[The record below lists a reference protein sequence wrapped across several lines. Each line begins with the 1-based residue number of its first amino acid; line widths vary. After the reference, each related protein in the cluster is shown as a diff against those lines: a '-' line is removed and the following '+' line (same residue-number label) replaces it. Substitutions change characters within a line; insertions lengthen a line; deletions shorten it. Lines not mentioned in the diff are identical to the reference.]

1 MPKHTST
8 RTELADALFQ
18 MRRSFYSLA
27 GFSGVIN
34 VMMLTPAVYMLQVY
48 DRALVSRNV
57 TTLAML
63 TVLVV
68 GLFLLM
74 STLEMLRTRVL
85 IRVGNCLDMALNR
98 RTFSAAFERN
108 LSRAGGSP
116 GQALQDLAQLRQ
128 FLTGN
133 GLFAFFDAPWTPI
146 YLLVAYLIH
155 PLLGLVTLI
164 GSMILVGLAWLTEKA
179 THQPLAEANQ
189 AALSSANYA
198 NNNLRNAEVIEAMGM
213 LPAISQRWFKG
224 HLRILQM
231 QTLASDRAALISST
245 GRFVRITLQSLIL
258 GSGALLAIEGK
269 ITPGMMIACSILTG
283 RALAP
288 VEQVIASWKQLL
300 ACRLAWGRL
309 NTLLHDYPKRPPS
322 MSLQRPLGM
331 LAVENVFAGAPGTGN
346 TILRGVSFSLTPG
359 ESLGIIGPSAS
370 GKSTLARL
378 LVGVWP
384 TQAGKVRL
392 DGADLFTWNKAELG
406 PWLGYLPQD
415 VELFEGSIADNI
427 ARFGEVDSD
436 AVIRAAKIS
445 GVHEMI
451 LRLPQ
456 GYDTRLGNDGS
467 PLSGGQKQRIALAR
481 ALYGEPSLIVLDEPN
496 ANLDD
501 LGEKALV
508 DAMAELKARGA
519 TVILVSHRPN
529 VLCAVDKVLMLRD
542 GTVQMLGSRDE
553 VFAALRKASVIPAGA
568 TAPTPLA
575 SVKARE

>member
-1 MPKHTST
+1 MHKQSHS
-8 RTELADALFQ
+8 RSELTDALLRL
-18 MRRSFYSLA
+18 RRTFCALA

-34 VMMLTPAVYMLQVY
+34 VMMLTPSIYMMQVY

-57 TTLAML
+57 TTLTML
-63 TVLVV
+63 TFLVV

-74 STLEMLRTRVL
+74 SALEMIRTRVL
-85 IRVGNCLDMALNR
+85 IRVGNCLDMGLNR
-98 RTFSAAFERN
+98 RIFSAAFERN
-108 LSRAGGSP
+108 LSRAGGNP
-116 GQALQDLAQLRQ
+116 GQALQDLAQVRQ

-155 PLLGLVTLI
+155 PLLGLVTLT
-164 GSMILVGLAWLTEKA
+164 GSAILAALAYLTEKA
-179 THQPLAEANQ
+179 TQKPLAQANQ
-189 AALSSANYA
+189 AALASANYA

-213 LPAISQRWFKG
+213 LPAISQRWYKS
-224 HLRILQM
+224 HLQILQM
-231 QTLASDRAALISST
+231 QTLASDRAAVISSV
-245 GRFVRITLQSLIL
+245 GRFVRVTLQSLIL
-258 GSGALLAIEGK
+258 GTGALLAIEGK

-283 RALAP
+283 RALGP
-288 VEQVIASWKQLL
+288 VEQVIAAWKPLL
-300 ACRLAWGRL
+300 GCRLAWGRL
-309 NTLLHDYPKRPPS
+309 SELLGDYPSRPPS

-331 LAVENVFAGAPGTGN
+331 LAVENVYAGAPGSNT
-346 TILRGVSFSLTPG
+346 TILRGVSFNLSPG

-384 TQAGKVRL
+384 CQAGKVRL
-392 DGADLFTWNKAELG
+392 DGADIFTWNKGELG

-436 AVIRAAKIS
+436 AVIRAAKACA
-445 GVHEMI
+445 VHEMI
-451 LRLPQ
+451 LRFPQ
-456 GYDTRLGNDGS
+456 GYDTRLSSDGS

-508 DAMAELKARGA
+508 DALAAAKARGA
-519 TVILVSHRPN
+519 SVILVSHRPN
-529 VLCAVDKVLMLRD
+529 VLCAVDNVLMLRD
-542 GTVQMLGSRDE
+542 GGVQMLGTREE
-553 VFAALRKASVIPAGA
+553 VFTALRKASVMPAGA
-568 TAPTPLA
+568 STPLA
-575 SVKARE
+575 SVKVRE

>member
-1 MPKHTST
+1 MHKQPRT
-8 RTELADALFQ
+8 RSELAEALFRL
-18 MRRSFYSLA
+18 RRSFYSLA

-57 TTLAML
+57 TTLTML

-74 STLEMLRTRVL
+74 SALEMIRTRVL
-85 IRVGNCLDMALNR
+85 IRVGNCLDMDLNR
-98 RTFSAAFERN
+98 RIFSAAFERN
-108 LSRAGGSP
+108 LNRAGGNP
-116 GQALQDLAQLRQ
+116 AQALQDLAQVRQ

-146 YLLVAYLIH
+146 YLLVCYLIH
-155 PLLGLVTLI
+155 PLLGLVTMI
-164 GSMILVGLAWLTEKA
+164 GSMILAGLAYLTEKA
-179 THQPLAEANQ
+179 THKPLAEANH

-213 LPAISQRWFKG
+213 LPSISKRWY
-224 HLRILQM
+224 
-231 QTLASDRAALISST
+231 
-245 GRFVRITLQSLIL
+245 FVRITLQSLIL
-258 GSGALLAIEGK
+258 GTGALLAIEGK

-283 RALAP
+283 RALGP

-300 ACRLAWGRL
+300 GCRSAWGRL
-309 NTLLHDYPKRPPS
+309 TELLQDYPRRPPS

-331 LAVENVFAGAPGTGN
+331 LAVENVFAGAPGTN
-346 TILRGVSFSLTPG
+346 TTILRGVSFSLAPG

-392 DGADLFTWNKAELG
+392 DGADMFTWNKAELG

-415 VELFEGSIADNI
+415 VELFEGTIAENI
-427 ARFGEVDSD
+427 ARFGELDSE
-436 AVIRAAKIS
+436 AAIRAAKIA

-451 LRLPQ
+451 LRFPQ
-456 GYDTRLGNDGS
+456 GYDTRLATDGS

-481 ALYGEPSLIVLDEPN
+481 ALYGEPNLIVLDEPN

-501 LGEKALV
+501 VGEKALV
-508 DAMAELKARGA
+508 DALGQLKKRGA
-519 TVILVSHRPN
+519 TVILISHRPN

-542 GTVQMLGSRDE
+542 GGVQMLGTRDE
-553 VFAALRKASVIPAGA
+553 VFAALRKASVMPAGA
-568 TAPTPLA
+568 STPLA

>member
-1 MPKHTST
+1 MQKPLCT
-8 RTELADALFQ
+8 RSELADTLFRL
-18 MRRSFYSLA
+18 RRSFYALA
-27 GFSGVIN
+27 AFSGVIN

-57 TTLAML
+57 TTLSML
-63 TVLVV
+63 TLLVV

-74 STLEMLRTRVL
+74 SALEMTRTRVL

-98 RTFSAAFERN
+98 RIFSAAFERN
-108 LSRAGGSP
+108 LSRAGGNP
-116 GQALQDLAQLRQ
+116 AQALQDLAQVRQ

-146 YLLVAYLIH
+146 YLVVCYLIH
-155 PLLGLVTLI
+155 PWLGLVTMI
-164 GSMILVGLAWLTEKA
+164 GSMILVGLAYLTEKA
-179 THQPLAEANQ
+179 TQKPLAEANQ
-189 AALSSANYA
+189 ASLSSASYA

-213 LPAISQRWFKG
+213 LPSIGKRWYRG

-258 GSGALLAIEGK
+258 GTGALLAIEGK

-283 RALAP
+283 RALGP

-300 ACRLAWGRL
+300 GCRLAWGRL
-309 NTLLHDYPKRPPS
+309 NELLQDYPQRPPS
-322 MSLQRPLGM
+322 MSLQRPMGM
-331 LAVENVFAGAPGTGN
+331 LAVENVIAGAPGTN
-346 TILRGVSFSLTPG
+346 ASIVRGVSFSLVPG

-384 TQAGKVRL
+384 AQAGKVRL
-392 DGADLFTWNKAELG
+392 DGADIFTWNKAELG

-415 VELFEGSIADNI
+415 VELFEGTIAENI
-427 ARFGEVDSD
+427 ARFAEVDSD
-436 AVIRAAKIS
+436 AVIRAARSS
-445 GVHEMI
+445 GVHDMI
-451 LRLPQ
+451 LHFPQ
-456 GYDTRLGNDGS
+456 GYDTRLAADGT

-481 ALYGEPSLIVLDEPN
+481 ALYGEPNLVVLDEPN

-501 LGEKALV
+501 IGEKALV
-508 DAMAELKARGA
+508 DALAELKARGA
-519 TVILVSHRPN
+519 TVILISHRPN
-529 VLCAVDKVLMLRD
+529 VLCAVDKILMLRE
-542 GTVQMLGSRDE
+542 GAVYMLGSRDE
-553 VFAALRKASVIPAGA
+553 VFAALRKASVIPAA
-568 TAPTPLA
+568 NTAPLA
-575 SVKARE
+575 SVKVRE